1 MRPRISIEPSILS
14 ADFARLG
21 QQAKE
26 AEDAGVEGIQIDGMD
41 GHFVP
46 NLTFGPGVVRALRRS
61 VNIFLDAHLMIDN
74 PQRFLEQFARAGANR
89 LIVHEEAC
97 KELPPSLQSIN

>member
-1 MRPRISIEPSILS
+1 MKSRISIEPSILS

-26 AEDAGVEGIQIDGMD
+26 AEDAGAEGIQIDGMD

-46 NLTFGPGVVRALRRS
+46 NLTFGPGFVKALRKS
-61 VNIFLDAHLMIDN
+61 VSLFLDAHLMIDN
-74 PQRFLEQFARAGANR
+74 PHRFLEEFARSGANR
-89 LIVHEEAC
+89 VLVHGVVA
-97 KELPPSLQSIN
+97 KKVPAVL

>member
-1 MRPRISIEPSILS
+1 MKPRISIEPSILS

-26 AEDAGVEGIQIDGMD
+26 AEDAGVEGIQVDVMD

-46 NLTFGPGVVRALRRS
+46 NLTFGP
-61 VNIFLDAHLMIDN
+61 
-74 PQRFLEQFARAGANR
+74 
-89 LIVHEEAC
+89 
-97 KELPPSLQSIN
+97 